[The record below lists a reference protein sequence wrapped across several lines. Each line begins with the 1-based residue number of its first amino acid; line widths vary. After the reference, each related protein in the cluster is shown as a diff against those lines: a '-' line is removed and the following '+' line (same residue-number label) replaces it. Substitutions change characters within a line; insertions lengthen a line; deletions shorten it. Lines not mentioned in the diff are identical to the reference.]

1 MLNLL
6 RRLVVVG
13 ALALVVPVAVSSCG
27 KPTLEGRVNAY
38 QRAKDRLEVLGSK
51 LPALKVDIQ
60 AKVAEFDA
68 AFQASNAKGGEEA
81 VREIGAL
88 LARMD
93 AYEKQMDPSMAAGT
107 TPPVGSKLTPGV
119 GQPGVLPAPGT
130 KLTPPSRNA
139 MPAQPTG
146 GSGFGEGGGV
156 RPSPVQGGAV
166 PMGMPTR
173 APAQPGQLQ
182 PVPRPMPA
190 QPGAPA
196 APAAPAQPGGS
207 GFGGQ

>member
-1 MLNLL
+1 MRNLL
-6 RRLVVVG
+6 RRLVMVG
-13 ALALVVPVAVSSCG
+13 ALALVVPMAVSSCG
-27 KPTLEGRVNAY
+27 KPTLEGRVNSY

-51 LPALKVDIQ
+51 MPVLKMDIQ

-93 AYEKQMDPSMAAGT
+93 AYEKQMDPSKAAANSV
-107 TPPVGSKLTPGV
+107 PVGSKLAPGV
-119 GQPGVLPAPGT
+119 GQPGAVPAPGT
-130 KLTPPSRNA
+130 KLTPLQRNGVPQQ
-139 MPAQPTG
+139 PAG
-146 GSGFGEGGGV
+146 GSGFGAGGGV

-182 PVPRPMPA
+182 QVPRPLPA
-190 QPGAPA
+190 QPVAPA
-196 APAAPAQPGGS
+196 APGQPTQPGGS

>member
-1 MLNLL
+1 MGNLL
-6 RRLVVVG
+6 RRLVMVG

-27 KPTLEGRVNAY
+27 APTLEGRVNSY

-51 LPALKVDIQ
+51 MPVLKTDIQ

-68 AFQASNAKGGEEA
+68 VFQAANAKGGEEA

-93 AYEKQMDPSMAAGT
+93 AYEKQMDPTKAAAVQ
-107 TPPVGSKLTPGV
+107 PVGSKLAPGA
-119 GQPGVLPAPGT
+119 GQPGVTPAPGT
-130 KLTPPSRNA
+130 KLTPLSRNA
-139 MPAQPTG
+139 MPQQPTG

-156 RPSPVQGGAV
+156 RPSPMQGGAM

-182 PVPRPMPA
+182 QVPRPMPA
-190 QPGAPA
+190 QPA
-196 APAAPAQPGGS
+196 APAQPAQPGGS

>member
-6 RRLVVVG
+6 RRLVMVG

-27 KPTLEGRVNAY
+27 KPTLEGRVNSY

-51 LPALKVDIQ
+51 MPALKMDIQ

-68 AFQASNAKGGEEA
+68 AFQAANAKGGEEA

-93 AYEKQMDPSMAAGT
+93 AYEKQMDPTKGAAAQ
-107 TPPVGSKLTPGV
+107 PVGSKLAPAA
-119 GQPGVLPAPGT
+119 GQPGALPAPGT

-139 MPAQPTG
+139 MPQPPAG

-156 RPSPVQGGAV
+156 RPSPVQGGAL
-166 PMGMPTR
+166 PTGMPTR

-182 PVPRPMPA
+182 QVPRP
-190 QPGAPA
+190 APA
-196 APAAPAQPGGS
+196 PPVAPAAPAQPGGS